1 MEGTVHR
8 SRLLA
13 WSEHVLESLG
23 QSGSIA
29 GAHLVVGNLV
39 RVGRSGKATAG
50 SIPKPLA
57 CWLLS

>member
-1 MEGTVHR
+1 MEGTVHG

-23 QSGSIA
+23 PSRSIT
-29 GAHLVVGNLV
+29 GARLVVGNLV

-50 SIPKPLA
+50 STPKPLV